1 MTDPAPSLDLLPGI
15 PADKVAER
23 LARSPGSEFSTGKF
37 TSPESSAALAVNAFG
52 WFIDRAKSLPA
63 MAGVP
68 MGAPETIEIEAEMRL
83 PWRGGPHPWLDA
95 VVSTATTMV
104 GIESTRYEPFRPRK
118 ANSFPPNYDEYDW
131 GEGMA
136 RYTSLR
142 LALTSGKKTY
152 RHLDAVQLVKL
163 AFGMKV
169 QGTKRGR
176 GAVLVYLHA
185 APDTWANGKA
195 LDRDSI
201 TRHAAEAA
209 DFARAV
215 KGDDVV
221 FMPMRWADLL
231 DQWAK
236 KPDLA
241 PHVKE
246 LHQRFG
252 TV

>member
-1 MTDPAPSLDLLPGI
+1 MNTSATPLDLLPGV
-15 PADKVAER
+15 PADKVLER
-23 LARSPGSEFSTGKF
+23 LARSPGCEYSTGKF
-37 TSPESSAALAVNAFG
+37 SSPESSSALAVNAFG

-63 MAGVP
+63 LPSVP
-68 MGAPETIEIEAEMRL
+68 MGNPEIVEIEAEMRL

-95 VVSTATTMV
+95 VVSTPTTMV
-104 GIESTRYEPFRPRK
+104 GIECARYEPFRPRK
-118 ANSFPPNYDEYDW
+118 ANVFSANYDDYDW
-131 GEGMA
+131 GDSMA
-136 RYTSLR
+136 RYTSMR

-152 RHLDAVQLVKL
+152 RHLDAVQLIKL

-176 GAVLVYLHA
+176 GAVLIYLHA
-185 APDTWANGKA
+185 SPDSWANGKA
-195 LDRDSI
+195 LDPDSI
-201 TRHAAEAA
+201 ARHYAEIA

-221 FMPMRWADLL
+221 FMALHWADLL

-236 KPDLA
+236 KPEIA

-246 LHQRFG
+246 LRQRFG